1 MTVRVEVRDDASSW
15 DGIAET
21 IGKRLHSDLG
31 LRINVEL
38 VKEDALM
45 EWSNRGREGKPRRI
59 LDRRFE
65 KR

>member
-1 MTVRVEVRDDASSW
+1 MTVRVEVRDDAGRW

-21 IGKRLHSDLG
+21 IGKRLHDDLG
-31 LRINVEL
+31 LRINIEL

-45 EWSNRGREGKPRRI
+45 EWSNRGREGKPKRI

-65 KR
+65 KK